1 MKENYKPEISG
12 RTEREDRK
20 DSKVYIYVE
29 QEILKGPFLSVP
41 IEGLT
46 VNQTSG
52 LFDAIAA
59 YMESIGAKN
68 ETTVIS
74 EDLPT
79 HIKHLEV
86 HNNFTN
92 IWMAQFDHRRERA
105 TNWGFT
111 KNSIREALSEF
122 IEIGP
127 GQIANEVDGKFVTC
141 LMRIRTLQKVK
152 VQPKPKTKRAKIKK

>member
-1 MKENYKPEISG
+1 M
-12 RTEREDRK
+12 
-20 DSKVYIYVE
+20 V
-29 QEILKGPFLSVP
+29 LKGPFLSVP
-41 IEGLT
+41 IEGLN

-59 YMESIGAKN
+59 YMESIGVEN

-79 HIKHLEV
+79 NITHLEV
-86 HNNFTN
+86 HNTFTN
-92 IWMAQFDHRRERA
+92 LWTAQFEHRRERA

-111 KNSIREALSEF
+111 KKSIREALSEF
-122 IEIGP
+122 PEIGP

-141 LMRIRTLQKVK
+141 LMRIRTLQKTK
-152 VQPKPKTKRAKIKK
+152 ATTKRAKVKK